1 MGKISSA
8 QRSALEAAGYTIS
21 KSGNTVLT
29 SDGKSIGGYN
39 ENGQIFSG
47 SSKVRDILKNTK
59 EAPAKAAEVPAK
71 TVPAKTAPAKR
82 SAAAPATSKRPKAKP
97 EPTKSGRPGTGATSG
112 PKYSGRGSGA
122 AEMSQR
128 SSDSARKAQEKSSDI
143 AKKVAAAAAAG
154 GGVAALMK
162 AVKEAPRVRRTATP
176 TITNPKYGSK
186 PKMAEGFQGRY
197 ETGVGRPGM
206 DSRKGLAGN
215 AAPFERVAGGGGRA
229 SMENKD
235 DKLPMFNKGGMVKK
249 GKK

>member
-59 EAPAKAAEVPAK
+59 EAPAKAAEAPAK
-71 TVPAKTAPAKR
+71 AAPAKR
-82 SAAAPATSKRPKAKP
+82 SAEAPATSKRPKAKP
-97 EPTKSGRPGTGATSG
+97 EPLKSGRPGTGVTSG
-112 PKYSGRGSGA
+112 PKYSGRGNGA
-122 AEMSQR
+122 AEVSQR
-128 SSDSARKAQEKSSDI
+128 SSDNARKAQEKSSDI
-143 AKKVAAAAAAG
+143 AKKVASAAAAAG
-154 GGVAALMK
+154 GVTALMK
-162 AVKEAPRVRRTATP
+162 SVKEKPRKPATP
-176 TITNPKYGSK
+176 TIKNPNYGKSSR
-186 PKMAEGFQGRY
+186 MAEGFQGRY
-197 ETGVGRPGM
+197 ATGVGRPGM
-206 DSRKGLAGN
+206 DARRGLAGN

-235 DKLPMFNKGGMVKK
+235 DKLPMFSKGGMVKK